1 MTLSLF
7 PFKRAV
13 AAPATDTPRGAAA
26 LWGFSSLWT
35 GTSSLWWRVEARWAA
50 HEVTRFRG
58 SGSAVFSP
66 VAALC
71 SHHRLLPNISVT
83 PKRRPRAHQALPQ
96 PRSPWRPP
104 EGGDF
109 PSCVFW
115 PLLSTHSSLSRL
127 LGMKRASWICVL
139 DAVTKDM
146 GARSGM
152 GSLPSRNP
160 GSCQRRDLHTNA
172 LGVLMGDVEAYPAAL
187 VCCLLRAQ
195 P

>member
-13 AAPATDTPRGAAA
+13 AAPAADTARGAAA

-35 GTSSLWWRVEARWAA
+35 GTSSLWWRMEARWAA
-50 HEVTRFRG
+50 HEVTRFQG
-58 SGSAVFSP
+58 NGSAVFSP
-66 VAALC
+66 VAGPPPPP
-71 SHHRLLPNISVT
+71 R
-83 PKRRPRAHQALPQ
+83 KRRPRAHQALPQ
-96 PRSPWRPP
+96 PRSPWQPP

-172 LGVLMGDVEAYPAAL
+172 LGVLVGDTEAYPVAL